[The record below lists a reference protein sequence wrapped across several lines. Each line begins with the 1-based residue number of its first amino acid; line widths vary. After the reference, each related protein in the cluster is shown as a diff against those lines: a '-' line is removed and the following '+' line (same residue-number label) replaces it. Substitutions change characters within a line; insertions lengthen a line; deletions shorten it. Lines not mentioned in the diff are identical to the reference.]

1 MAREIVEERKG
12 TSRRALL
19 AGAAGAAAAVAVE
32 ALGHAAPARA
42 ATGNNAIL
50 GVPNFEETPMSIQ
63 NTTPDGVALVGIGDG
78 VQVLDGS
85 PFIITGPL
93 GNPANTG
100 IRGIG
105 SDKGVLGESRLADA
119 SLAAGIG
126 VQGASG
132 SGPGVRGDSSSGPG
146 VRGNSASGD
155 GVEGV
160 TPGGGVGVLGSSAS
174 GPGVHGDSQTG
185 DGVVGVRT
193 STSGG
198 GAGVQGFSGVSES
211 PSTFRVG
218 VRGVGLVSGVLGEAG
233 VEGANGVQG
242 RSTGG
247 PGVRGDSFSGNGFA
261 AGDGVLG
268 FSGEGAG
275 VHGLSN
281 SGTGIFG
288 EATNTGAK
296 AVVASHSNPAET
308 ALAVT
313 GKAVFSRSGIAT
325 IPVGMSSVTV
335 PGVPL
340 TASSL
345 VLATVQTNN
354 GVYVTAAVPNVP
366 GSSFTIYIN
375 RKAPSNTPVGWFIA
389 N

>member
-1 MAREIVEERKG
+1 MDTAITEASNK

-19 AGAAGAAAAVAVE
+19 AGAAGAAAAVALETIGRVSQ
-32 ALGHAAPARA
+32 ARA
-42 ATGNNAIL
+42 ATGDNALL
-50 GVPNFEETPMSIQ
+50 GVPNVEETPTSIQ
-63 NTTPDGVALVGIGDG
+63 NTTLGGVALVGVGNG
-78 VQVLDGS
+78 VPGLDGS

-100 IRGIG
+100 VRGVG

-160 TPGGGVGVLGSSAS
+160 SAASGVGVTGSSVS
-174 GPGVHGDSQTG
+174 GPGVHGNSQTG
-185 DGVVGVRT
+185 DGVVGIRT
-193 STSGG
+193 STNGG

-233 VEGANGVQG
+233 VEGVNGVQG

-247 PGVRGDSFSGNGFA
+247 PGVLGQSFSGNGFA
-261 AGDGVLG
+261 AGDGVYG
-268 FSGEGAG
+268 VSGEGTG
-275 VHGLSN
+275 VHGLTN
-281 SGTGIFG
+281 TGTGILG
-288 EATNTGAK
+288 EATNPGAK
-296 AVVASHSNPAET
+296 AIVASHSDPAEI

-325 IPVGMSSVTV
+325 IPMGTSSATV
-335 PGVPL
+335 SGVPL
-340 TASSL
+340 TVSSI

-366 GSSFTIYIN
+366 GSSFTLYIN
-375 RKAPSNTPVGWFIA
+375 RKAPSSTPVGWFVA